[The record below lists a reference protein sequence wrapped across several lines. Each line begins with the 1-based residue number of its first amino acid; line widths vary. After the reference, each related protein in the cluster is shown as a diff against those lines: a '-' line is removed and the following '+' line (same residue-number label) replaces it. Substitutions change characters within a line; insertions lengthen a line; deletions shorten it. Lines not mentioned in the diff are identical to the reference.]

1 MSETTMSEYIKGFDA
16 GYAYVLNEVEQ
27 WIKREQYDPQ
37 RIAPVLLL
45 LAQLKMEGKP
55 DGTPPNKP

>member
-1 MSETTMSEYIKGFDA
+1 MSETTMSDYIKGFDA

-27 WIKREQYDPQ
+27 WIKREGHDPQ

-45 LAQLKMEGKP
+45 LAHLKMEDKP
-55 DGTPPNKP
+55 SIRENT

>member
-27 WIKREQYDPQ
+27 WIKREGYDPQ

-45 LAQLKMEGKP
+45 LAQLKMEDKP
-55 DGTPPNKP
+55 Q